1 MRKFF
6 IPLFVAV
13 IFFSCKNNKNI
24 PDVSSVKIDLETRR
38 FEQDFFA
45 MDTTKVAESLKA
57 ILQKYPDFLPAFT
70 ANILGLDLDS
80 LLIPNNPETQAV
92 RMFIHD
98 YMPIKDSAD
107 LLYKNF
113 YKETEAI
120 KKSLQFVKYYFPHYQ
135 VPVSI
140 ITFIGPIDANFQTSF
155 GVQGDVLTANSF
167 GIGLQLHLG
176 KDFSFYKS
184 QEGLEQYP
192 EYISKNF
199 DEQHLPVNCM
209 RNIVD
214 DLFPEKSNSKAL
226 IEQIIDKGRRL
237 FLLTKFLPYTP
248 EFELIGYTKQ
258 QMKDAYKNEAV
269 IWDFFLNNDLL
280 NKTDQNV
287 VQNYIGESPKTPE
300 LGDNAPGNIGTF
312 SGLQIVKEFMEKFP
326 ETTLSELMKTDAREI
341 YNKSKYKPRS

>member
-6 IPLFVAV
+6 IPLFAA
-13 IFFSCKNNKNI
+13 ITFFSCKSNKYI
-24 PDVSSVKIDLETRR
+24 PDVSSIKINLETKR

-45 MDTTKVAESLKA
+45 MDTTKVAESMKS

-80 LLIPNNPETQAV
+80 LLIPNNPETLAV

-98 YMPIKDSAD
+98 YMPIKDSSD

-113 YKETEAI
+113 DKETEAI
-120 KKSLQFVKYYFPHYQ
+120 KKGLQFVKYYFPQYK
-135 VPVSI
+135 VPESI
-140 ITFIGPIDANFQTSF
+140 ITFIGPINANFETSF
-155 GVQGDVLTANSF
+155 GVQGDVLTTNGF

-176 KDFSFYKS
+176 KDLSFYKS
-184 QEGLEQYP
+184 REGLEQYP

-199 DEQHLPVNCM
+199 DEQHISVNCM

-214 DLFPEKSNSKAL
+214 DLFPDKNNGKAL
-226 IEQIIDKGRRL
+226 IEQIIDKGRRM

-248 EFELIGYTKQ
+248 EFECIACTKQ
-258 QMKDAYKNEAV
+258 QMKDCYKNEAI

-280 NKTDQNV
+280 NKTDQNI

-300 LGDNAPGNIGTF
+300 LGEDAPGNIGTF
-312 SGLQIVKEFMEKFP
+312 SGLQIVKKFMEKFP

>member
-1 MRKFF
+1 MRKSF
-6 IPLFVAV
+6 IPLLAVV
-13 IFFSCKNNKNI
+13 IFFSCKDNKNI
-24 PDVSSVKIDLETRR
+24 PDVSSVKINLETRR

-45 MDTTKVAESLKA
+45 MDTTKVAESMKA

-113 YKETEAI
+113 HKETEAI
-120 KKSLQFVKYYFPHYQ
+120 KKGLQFVKYYFPEYKAPQ
-135 VPVSI
+135 YLF
-140 ITFIGPIDANFQTSF
+140 TFIGPIDANFQTSF

-199 DEQHLPVNCM
+199 DEQHIPVSCM

-214 DLFPEKSNSKAL
+214 DLFPDKGNGKAL
-226 IEQIIDKGRRL
+226 VEQMIDKGKRM

-258 QMKDAYKNEAV
+258 QMKDCYKNEAV

-280 NKTDQNV
+280 NKTDQNI

-300 LGDNAPGNIGTF
+300 LGENAPGNIGTF
-312 SGLQIVKEFMEKFP
+312 SGLQIVKKFMEKFP
-326 ETTLSELMKTDAREI
+326 KTTLSELMKTDAREI

>member
-1 MRKFF
+1 MRNFF
-6 IPLFVAV
+6 IPLFAAI
-13 IFFSCKNNKNI
+13 IFFSCKNDKNI
-24 PDVSSVKIDLETRR
+24 PDVSSVKITLETRR
-38 FEQDFFA
+38 FEKDFFA
-45 MDTTKVAESLKA
+45 MDTTRVAQSMKS

-80 LLIPNNPETQAV
+80 LLIPDNPEARAV

-107 LLYKNF
+107 LIFKNF
-113 YKETEAI
+113 NKETETI
-120 KKSLQFVKYYFPHYQ
+120 KKGLQFVKYYFPQYK
-135 VPVSI
+135 VPQSI
-140 ITFIGPIDANFQTSF
+140 ITFIGPINANFETSF
-155 GVQGDVLTANSF
+155 GVQGDILTINSF

-184 QEGLEQYP
+184 REGMEQYP

-199 DEQHLPVNCM
+199 DEQHISVNCM

-214 DLFPEKSNSKAL
+214 DLFPDKNNGKAL
-226 IEQIIDKGRRL
+226 IEQIIDKGRRV
-237 FLLTKFLPYTP
+237 FLLTKFLPYAQ

-258 QMKDAYKNEAV
+258 QMKDSYKNEAV
-269 IWDFFLNNDLL
+269 IWNFFLNNDLL
-280 NKTDQNV
+280 NKTDQNI

-300 LGDNAPGNIGTF
+300 LGEDAPGNIGTF
-312 SGLQIVKEFMEKFP
+312 SGLQIVKKFMEKFP
-326 ETTLSELMKTDAREI
+326 ETTLSELMKIDAREI

>member
-6 IPLFVAV
+6 IPLFAAI
-13 IFFSCKNNKNI
+13 IFFSCKDNKNI
-24 PDVSSVKIDLETRR
+24 PDVSSVKINLETKR

-45 MDTTKVAESLKA
+45 MDTTKVAESMKI

-80 LLIPNNPETQAV
+80 LLIPNNPEEQAV

-113 YKETEAI
+113 NKETEAI
-120 KKSLQFVKYYFPHYQ
+120 KQGLQFVKYYFPQYK
-135 VPVSI
+135 VPESI
-140 ITFIGPIDANFQTSF
+140 ITFIGPINANFETSF
-155 GVQGDVLTANSF
+155 GVQGDVLTINSF

-184 QEGLEQYP
+184 REGLEQYP

-199 DEQHLPVNCM
+199 DEQHIPVNCM

-214 DLFPEKSNSKAL
+214 DLFPDKSNGKAL
-226 IEQIIDKGRRL
+226 VEQIIDKGKRV
-237 FLLTKFLPYTP
+237 FLLTKFLPETP
-248 EFELIGYTKQ
+248 EFELVGYTKQ
-258 QMKDAYKNEAV
+258 QMKDSYKNEAV

-280 NKTDQNV
+280 NKTDQNI

-312 SGLQIVKEFMEKFP
+312 SGLQIVKKYMEKFP